1 MKILLTL
8 FLLTFLLSVAAQ
20 TPPKPQSRTQV
31 QTPPK
36 PQPQTQ
42 TQAPPPSK
50 PAQVPPKPAIYA
62 SDTLD
67 LPLRAGASDRY
78 KIIGAIQSGSPVEVL
93 TVDTAKGYTQIR
105 TPKGT
110 KGWLPSNQLTEI
122 PSGRVLLAE
131 VRQELEQLQAR
142 HAELKQHMN
151 EMVNTPQ
158 GEALSYPQL
167 YEEAVRLRQQ
177 LAEYRKVAADTVAID
192 ERNKALQEQTVTL
205 ERELQVVQQENQAIR
220 NENDSMKL
228 LLGAVLAGV
237 AVLAALLIPR
247 ILEQRREQWSRL

>member
-1 MKILLTL
+1 MKILLML
-8 FLLTFLLSVAAQ
+8 FLLTFLPSAAAQ
-20 TPPKPQSRTQV
+20 TPPKHQPRTQV

-36 PQPQTQ
+36 SQAQPLK
-42 TQAPPPSK
+42 QAQPSL
-50 PAQVPPKPAIYA
+50 AIYA

-78 KIIGAIQSGSPVEVL
+78 KIIGMVQSGSPVEVL
-93 TVDTAKGYTQIR
+93 SVDAAKGYTQIR
-105 TPKGT
+105 TPRGA
-110 KGWLPSNQLTEI
+110 KGWLPSSQLTEI
-122 PSGRVLLAE
+122 PSGRVLLAG

-151 EMVNTPQ
+151 EMVNTPK

-192 ERNKALQEQTVTL
+192 ERNKALQERTVTL
-205 ERELQVVQQENQAIR
+205 ERELQVVQQENQAMR
-220 NENDSMKL
+220 NESDSMKL
-228 LLGAVLAGV
+228 LLGAVLAGAV
-237 AVLAALLIPR
+237 VLAALLIPR

>member
-8 FLLTFLLSVAAQ
+8 FLMTFLLSTAAQ

-36 PQPQTQ
+36 PQPQSQ
-42 TQAPPPSK
+42 TQAPPQPK
-50 PAQVPPKPAIYA
+50 PAQVQPKPAIYA

-78 KIIGAIQSGSPVEVL
+78 KIIGMVQSGSPVEVL
-93 TVDTAKGYTQIR
+93 IIDNAKGYTQIR
-105 TPKGT
+105 TPKGI

-122 PSGRVLLAE
+122 PSGRVLLAK

-142 HAELKQHMN
+142 HAELKQHIN

-205 ERELQVVQQENQAIR
+205 ERELQVVQQENQAMR

-228 LLGAVLAGV
+228 LLGAVLAGAV
-237 AVLAALLIPR
+237 VLAALLIPR